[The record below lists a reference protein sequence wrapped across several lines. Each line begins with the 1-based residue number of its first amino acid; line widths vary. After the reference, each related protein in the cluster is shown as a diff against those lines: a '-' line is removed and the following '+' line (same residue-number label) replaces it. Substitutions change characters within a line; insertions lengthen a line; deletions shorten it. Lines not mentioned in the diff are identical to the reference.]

1 MCSGGQF
8 APAFS
13 DVAPFLMVKSA
24 LVLKIFEGFSVQR
37 WNDRI
42 RPIPLVEMDKSAYE
56 MVLAFFLGKIE
67 EEKGNF
73 IDWEKIIYAGFFE
86 LLRKIILSDIKAPVH
101 RRIAEAHPDVYRE
114 LNRWVVS
121 RYENLIDDDLM
132 AMFCNYVLEEKDT
145 EDFSL
150 RVLEAAHKF
159 ATLREFETIK
169 IVNAPSNQL
178 SEIERELNRDLKHFL
193 DIEGMQLL
201 LTKQKLYDLMLYV
214 EQLRNQIRW
223 NQTPRIPQTS
233 VLGHSLLVAYL
244 SLLMTREVTPTAT
257 PRRLYNNFFCG
268 LFHDLPECVTRD
280 IVSPVKNATEAL
292 PDVVKKIEDEI
303 VDEELY
309 PLMSE
314 SAKGEIKYFTSDEF
328 KNKIVVEGQIRFVEF
343 AQYGQYNSDEF
354 NPVDGEII
362 DLADKTAAFVEAS
375 QSIRHGVSSAHLETG
390 YRHMFERYTGEK
402 GQAYGLDFRPF
413 FEELRIERL

>member
-1 MCSGGQF
+1 
-8 APAFS
+8 
-13 DVAPFLMVKSA
+13 MVNSA
-24 LVLKIFEGFSVQR
+24 LVLKIFEAFSVQR

-42 RPIPLVEMDKSAYE
+42 RPIQLVEMDKSAYE

-67 EEKGNF
+67 EEKGNV
-73 IDWEKIIYAGFFE
+73 IDWEKMIYAGFFE

-114 LNRWVVS
+114 LNAWVVS

-132 AMFCNYVLEEKDT
+132 AMFCDYVMDEKDT

-150 RVLEAAHKF
+150 RVLEAAHKY

-169 IVNAPSNQL
+169 VVNAPSAQL
-178 SEIERELNRDLKHFL
+178 DKIERELNHDLKRFL
-193 DIEGMQLL
+193 DLEGMQLL
-201 LTKQKLYDLMLYV
+201 LTRQKLYDLMLYV

-233 VLGHSLLVAYL
+233 VLGHSLLVGYL
-244 SLLMTREVTPTAT
+244 SLLMTREVKPEAT
-257 PRRLYNNFFCG
+257 KRRLYNNFFCG

-280 IVSPVKNATEAL
+280 IVSPVKNATENL

-309 PLMSE
+309 PLMNE
-314 SAKGEIKYFTSDEF
+314 TAKREIKYFTTDEF
-328 KNKIVVEGQIRFVEF
+328 KNKVVVDGHIQFVEF
-343 AQYGQYNSDEF
+343 SQYGDYNRDEF

-362 DLADKTAAFVEAS
+362 DLADKTAAFLEAS
-375 QSIRHGVSSAHLETG
+375 QSIRHGVSSAHLEAG
-390 YRHMFERYTGEK
+390 YRQMFERYTGVK
-402 GQAYGLDFRPF
+402 GMAYGIDFRPF
-413 FEELRIERL
+413 FEELRIEKL